1 MLFRN
6 YGTDLRFARMFV
18 PALLKV
24 SLRAL
29 WYVNGPAKLAMLRM
43 SLRRWLVWLPAKLR
57 SWREGLAP
65 PVTLHVIDDVG
76 CRAACA
82 NCVFTAFHDRRD
94 RLSLEEL
101 SDLLDQ
107 ALAMNVTNIY
117 LVGADPFYRDD
128 TSAFLDVLAR
138 HRYQYFLLFTEG
150 QQVAPEHLD
159 QLRAAGNVA
168 LVLNIDGLEQA
179 TEQRK
184 GKGSFA
190 AQRELLDG
198 LRARRMVFGVSS
210 MTSTANLDEVTSE
223 AFVRTLDE
231 AGAYFLAYIPYSPVD
246 RRAEA
251 HLMLS
256 EDQRDGL
263 FDRALALNRTAAR
276 RMMVFDLLGIEQ
288 KLTSCPAGVYSMTV
302 YHDGT
307 VTPCLAIPAGHEASN
322 VRRRPLAEIWRDDP
336 LYRAIRARHAAL
348 CERNRRDG
356 ARDRVHCMFFTD
368 SDFLRQY
375 FDEHQGEIK
384 VLAPYATQ
392 LGEEPAEEPAE
403 EATGS

>member
-6 YGTDLRFARMFV
+6 YGTDLRFARMFL

-29 WYVNGPAKLAMLRM
+29 WYVNLPTKRAMLRM
-43 SLRRWLVWLPAKLR
+43 TLRRWLVWLPFKLR
-57 SWREGLAP
+57 AWREGLAP

-82 NCVFTAFHDRRD
+82 NCVFTAFRDRRD
-94 RLSLEEL
+94 RLSLDEL

-107 ALAMNVTNIY
+107 ALAMNVTNVY

-128 TSAFLDVLAR
+128 TAEFLAVLAR

-150 QQVAPEHLD
+150 QEVAPAHLD

-168 LVLNIDGLEQA
+168 LVLNIDGLEDA
-179 TEQRK
+179 TERRK
-184 GKGSFA
+184 GHGSFD
-190 AQRELLDG
+190 AQRQLLDG
-198 LRARRMVFGVSS
+198 LRRRRMVFGVSS

-251 HLMLS
+251 HLMLTD
-256 EDQRDGL
+256 EQRDGL
-263 FDRALALNRTAAR
+263 FDRALALNRTTAR
-276 RMMVFDLLGIEQ
+276 RMIVFDLLGIEQ

-322 VRRRPLAEIWRDDP
+322 VRRRPLAAIWRDDP
-336 LYRAIRARHAAL
+336 LYGAIRARHAAL
-348 CERNRRDG
+348 AARNRRDG
-356 ARDRVHCMFFTD
+356 TRERVHCMFFTD
-368 SDFLRQY
+368 TAFLHDY
-375 FDEHQGEIK
+375 FEAHQDDIR

-392 LGEEPAEEPAE
+392 LGEEREDDTPAEA
-403 EATGS
+403 ARA